1 MLQSKKKKRKLAKKK
16 LKSKK
21 KKIVCETLQNLILF
35 FLLKFFSPICL
46 RVFFLSQERRDFALH
61 NLHDLLNS
69 LLSVVRMQARVSNCR
84 CISSAEPALP
94 QPPSPPVTQ
103 HAHDRHL
110 VLLLL
115 LHHTSPR
122 GRAAGLRRDD
132 EQRRPI
138 PARDAPVGG
147 PRRGAGPVSGQ
158 HVSRYISTGFTHWAV
173 GSVSSAVRFGATL
186 KCNKFRMRTAVTSS
200 LIKVYL
206 TQ

>member
-1 MLQSKKKKRKLAKKK
+1 M
-16 LKSKK
+16 
-21 KKIVCETLQNLILF
+21 
-35 FLLKFFSPICL
+35 
-46 RVFFLSQERRDFALH
+46 H

-84 CISSAEPALP
+84 CISSTEPALP
-94 QPPSPPVTQ
+94 QPPSAPVTQ

-110 VLLLL
+110 VLLFL
-115 LHHTSPR
+115 LHHTSPC

-173 GSVSSAVRFGATL
+173 GPVSSAFRFGATL
-186 KCNKFRMRTAVTSS
+186 TCNKFTMRTDVASS

-206 TQ
+206 TQWKSVVADTAC